1 MHEAVAGGGQGADN
15 RPYNM
20 TIFRIRR
27 ITSIKLIKIDAFYH
41 FPRKPWLAGKVRWRA
56 LRSRKPREE
65 KNISRVMSSEQAAAT
80 TGYDKG
86 ARFADGARIRALGRR
101 RSRREDSIM
110 FMPIS
115 IRFSHSTRTPAHMVR
130 FATTIVNG
138 TGFGA
143 SEVADVSFDAA
154 NVARATT
161 GPTGSFTG
169 TVPTVPERTTPG
181 TRWITA
187 GGQHACR
194 RRRPVSSHR
203 RTGRSFHRG
212 PQRHGD
218 NGKENVLKLTSLA
231 PRRVSHERIA
241 TPGE

>member
-1 MHEAVAGGGQGADN
+1 MTKARGSLTERASVRLAAGALDG
-15 RPYNM
+15 
-20 TIFRIRR
+20 RI
-27 ITSIKLIKIDAFYH
+27 
-41 FPRKPWLAGKVRWRA
+41 V
-56 LRSRKPREE
+56 
-65 KNISRVMSSEQAAAT
+65 V
-80 TGYDKG
+80 
-86 ARFADGARIRALGRR
+86 
-101 RSRREDSIM
+101 

-169 TVPTVPERTTPG
+169 TVPTVPERTTPA

-187 GGQHACR
+187 GGQHAR
-194 RRRPVSSHR
+194 
-203 RTGRSFHRG
+203 
-212 PQRHGD
+212 
-218 NGKENVLKLTSLA
+218 
-231 PRRVSHERIA
+231 
-241 TPGE
+241 